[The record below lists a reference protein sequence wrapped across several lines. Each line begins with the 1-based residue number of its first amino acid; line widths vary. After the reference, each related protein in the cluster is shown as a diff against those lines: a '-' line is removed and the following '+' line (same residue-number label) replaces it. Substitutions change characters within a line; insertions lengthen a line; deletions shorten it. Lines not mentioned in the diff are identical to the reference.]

1 MDSNS
6 LYQVVQDLDEYLGSV
21 KPSELKEDLL
31 KHFLELRN
39 NLLKKYSPDPS
50 LNWEIQNKNILK
62 ILNGLNW
69 KRVWITCE

>member
-39 NLLKKYSPDPS
+39 NLLKKYSPNPS
-50 LNWEIQNKNILK
+50 LNWEIQNKNTLK
-62 ILNGLNW
+62 ILNNLNW